1 MENQGEFRWNQVCV
15 HPAFG
20 NRHSA
25 FILDYIK
32 ETGGRANILKKFSVY
47 FAKK

>member
-15 HPAFG
+15 HSALG
-20 NRHSA
+20 NRHWA
-25 FILDYIK
+25 LVLDYIK
-32 ETGGRANILKKFSVY
+32 ETGGRAIILKKFSLY